1 VAPPVD
7 LGVGRGLPDEVAV
20 RGLDLERKP
29 EEIGGGRG
37 AGSLEMSRNRWWR
50 PGKEER
56 KEPTAASR
64 KGDP

>member
-1 VAPPVD
+1 
-7 LGVGRGLPDEVAV
+7 V